1 MKPEIL
7 LLHGALGAAS
17 SLDDLAL
24 ELSADRKVYQMNFPG
39 HGGAAGADE
48 GFTLESFT
56 QALNDFIETHI
67 KHPVEVFGY
76 SMGGFVALNAA
87 KNGSKWITKVYT
99 LATKIIWDATIAEQ
113 ENKNLDLHFLEQK
126 APQFIAEL
134 QKIHGEDQCEKL
146 LSQTQSFL
154 TELGNTKPLRDEGLG
169 KIQIPVLF
177 MLGEN
182 DKMVSLEETENAVKY
197 TPNSVLNILPNTAH
211 QIHKV
216 NKVLVAD
223 AIRKNAL

>member
-1 MKPEIL
+1 MKPAIL
-7 LLHGALGAAS
+7 LLHGALGSSS

-24 ELSADRKVYQMNFPG
+24 ELSKDRKVYQMNFPG
-39 HGGAAGADE
+39 HGGAAADC
-48 GFTLESFT
+48 GFTLQSLT

-67 KHPVEVFGY
+67 QHPVEVFGY

-87 KNGSKWITKVYT
+87 KNGSKWITKIYT

-146 LSQTQSFL
+146 LLHTQNFL
-154 TELGNTKPLRDEGLG
+154 AELGKYQPLRDEELG
-169 KIQIPVLF
+169 KIQIPVLY
-177 MLGEN
+177 MLGDN
-182 DKMVSLEETENAVKY
+182 DKMVSLLETEKAVKC

-223 AIRKNAL
+223 CISESAL